1 MLAQMM
7 IRQSIATGHG
17 DTVADL
23 IGALEP
29 EIERLRAELAACRE
43 DAERYRWVRGDVPE
57 HSVRWAR
64 WELRRWDGKCWH
76 SLQRAALDAA
86 IDAARKESK

>member
-29 EIERLRAELAACRE
+29 EIERLRAERDAMRD
-43 DAERYRWVRGDVPE
+43 DAERCDYIRRNVYRSWDV
-57 HSVRWAR
+57 
-64 WELRRWDGKCWH
+64 LRKAIDVDHPALWH
-76 SLQRAALDAA
+76 HQFNAA
-86 IDAARKESK
+86 IDAARKEGK